1 MCPYISAG
9 MMIVTGNSE
18 LNRLLQDKL
27 LVLLND

>member
-9 MMIVTGNSE
+9 MKIVTVFSE
-18 LNRLLQDKL
+18 LNRLLQDKV